1 MMQGTIEFE
10 SELSKGSKFWFQIP
24 FRKKVLPAIEASP
37 DDSAGASLL
46 LPDELISGKK
56 ILVVE
61 DNNVVRKIV
70 CKQLKSLRLDCGAA
84 ADGTSAIAEFKTG
97 QYDAILLDIQLPDM
111 NGFDVAKVIRQ
122 LENSRGVEANSGIPI
137 IALTAGAME
146 GSREQAL
153 EAGLDDYLAKPAG
166 VESISRVL
174 SVWLAAKRTVR
185 LNFLPQ

>member
-1 MMQGTIEFE
+1 
-10 SELSKGSKFWFQIP
+10 
-24 FRKKVLPAIEASP
+24 
-37 DDSAGASLL
+37 
-46 LPDELISGKK
+46 
-56 ILVVE
+56 
-61 DNNVVRKIV
+61 
-70 CKQLKSLRLDCGAA
+70 
-84 ADGTSAIAEFKTG
+84 
-97 QYDAILLDIQLPDM
+97 M